1 MNQCVSMFCLLQ
13 TSKKYYWYN
22 YENGPP
28 EVVWLSSGI
37 NNIVHM
43 YEVFCYGSEKD
54 LSECDSVASHDC
66 RHREDS
72 SIICRG

>member
-43 YEVFCYGSEKD
+43 
-54 LSECDSVASHDC
+54 
-66 RHREDS
+66 
-72 SIICRG
+72 